1 MIFLASPRSFILNS
15 LMSSFFSYSKA
26 SRLLEPS
33 ARLSK
38 YTPTIM
44 SSAFHWMVRIH
55 ASTLVGMKRIL
66 LKNLVIV
73 LFQSCPACFRLYRLF
88 KILQTR
94 SSQPTRHPCGIFIK
108 IRCLFWPSALSRYA
122 PATSVC
128 MNIISSIAAMAKNI
142 LNDLRLTVGAK
153 VSM

>member
-15 LMSSFFSYSKA
+15 LISSFFSHSKA

-33 ARLSK
+33 ARSST

-44 SSAFHWMVRIH
+44 SSPSYWIVRIH
-55 ASTLVGMKRIL
+55 AFALVEVKPIL

-73 LFQSCPACFRLYRLF
+73 LFKSCSACFRPYKLF

-94 SSQPTRHPCGIFIK
+94 PFQPTRHPYRILIK
-108 IRCLFWPSALSRYA
+108 IGCLFLPSALSRYA
-122 PATSVC
+122 LTTSIY
-128 MNIISSIAAMAKNI
+128 MSIISSIAAMAKNI

-153 VSM
+153 VSV